1 MDWYSIVFY
10 TFALITL
17 AGAGTV
23 VFSKNI
29 VYSAFS
35 LLFTFFGVAGL
46 YVLLMADFLAI
57 TQLLIYVGAILVLVI
72 FGVMLTTNVI
82 DVQLRSGTTN
92 VLPAMVLVAALGG
105 ALLHVFWYTDW
116 TILPE
121 LQTVEETAPDI
132 GKLFLS
138 SYVLPFEVAS
148 VILLVALIGA
158 AMIARRGR
166 KV

>member
-1 MDWYSIVFY
+1 
-10 TFALITL
+10 
-17 AGAGTV
+17 
-23 VFSKNI
+23 
-29 VYSAFS
+29 
-35 LLFTFFGVAGL
+35 
-46 YVLLMADFLAI
+46 MA
-57 TQLLIYVGAILVLVI
+57 V
-72 FGVMLTTNVI
+72 
-82 DVQLRSGTTN
+82 
-92 VLPAMVLVAALGG
+92 
-105 ALLHVFWYTDW
+105 LHVFWYTDW
-116 TILPE
+116 TKLPD